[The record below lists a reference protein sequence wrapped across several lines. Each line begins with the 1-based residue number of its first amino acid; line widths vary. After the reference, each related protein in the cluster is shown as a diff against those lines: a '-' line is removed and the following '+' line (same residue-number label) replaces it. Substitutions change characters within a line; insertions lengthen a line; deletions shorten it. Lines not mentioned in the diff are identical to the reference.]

1 MKTYK
6 MQINGK
12 KFEGRVIE
20 YTGTEAKVEINGIVY
35 NVKMEPEFRS
45 IPEKFEQPKRV
56 LTMPPTLS
64 GKLSDMLNPG
74 KVKAPLPGFIVD
86 LPVKE
91 GDKVN
96 AGDVVVILEAM
107 KMESEIAAPV
117 SGIVN
122 KINVKKGESVAED
135 QILVEIS
142 EE

>member
-20 YTGTEAKVEINGIVY
+20 YTGTEAKVEINGIIY

-45 IPEKFEQPKRV
+45 TSEKFEQPKRV

-74 KVKAPLPGFIVD
+74 KVKAPLPGVIVD
-86 LPVKE
+86 VPVKE

-122 KINVKKGESVAED
+122 KVNVKKGESVAED

>member
-6 MQINGK
+6 MEINGK

-20 YTGTEAKVEINGIVY
+20 YTGTEAKIEINGIVY
-35 NVKMEPEFRS
+35 TVKMEPEFGS
-45 IPEKFEQPKRV
+45 MPERFERPKRV

-64 GKLSDMLNPG
+64 GKSSDTLYPG
-74 KVKAPLPGFIVD
+74 NVKAPLPGIINDV
-86 LPVKE
+86 PVKT

-96 AGDVVVILEAM
+96 AGDVVAILEAM
-107 KMESEIAAPV
+107 KMESEIATPI
-117 SGIVN
+117 SGIVKRVN
-122 KINVKKGESVAED
+122 IKKGESVTED

>member
-6 MQINGK
+6 MEINGK
-12 KFEGRVIE
+12 KFEGKVIE

-35 NVKMEPEFRS
+35 NVKMEPEFGVV
-45 IPEKFEQPKRV
+45 PERFERPKKV

-64 GKLSDMLNPG
+64 GKLSDMLYPG
-74 KVKAPLPGFIVD
+74 KVKAPLPGIIVD
-86 LPVKE
+86 VPVKE

-107 KMESEIAAPV
+107 KMESEITAPV
-117 SGIVN
+117 SGVVD
-122 KINVKKGESVAED
+122 KVNVKKGESVAED
-135 QILVEIS
+135 QMLVEIS